1 MKMEHERK
9 CYEFKSEIDSF
20 KQNDNERFAFYEEKI
35 KSLEA
40 QLSKLNDEKTEILG
54 ILKKQK
60 DDYNNL
66 QETSNLSNAENESL
80 RENIELLKSKIEV
93 KSLFKLN

>member
-1 MKMEHERK
+1 MEHERK

-35 KSLEA
+35 KSLEG
-40 QLSKLNDEKTEILG
+40 QLSKLNDEKTEILE

-60 DDYNNL
+60 DDNKIL
-66 QETSNLSNAENESL
+66 QEAANLSKVENESL

-93 KSLFKLN
+93 